1 MGRRKILDEFTD
13 LPVPAWRK
21 AQLRRAKL
29 VRSER
34 APAVRRAL
42 KGELERLYQE
52 ISRLHEELPEPYTED
67 SHDGGAHE
75 YIDKVRQLIKT
86 RLQAL
91 THEDKEERGFLL
103 ESGKSQEETA

>member
-21 AQLRRAKL
+21 SQLRRAKL
-29 VRSER
+29 VRREG

-42 KGELERLYQE
+42 KDELERLYHE

-75 YIDKVRQLIKT
+75 YIDKARQLVRT
-86 RLQAL
+86 RLQAF
-91 THEDKEERGFLL
+91 TREDKEER
-103 ESGKSQEETA
+103 EQHETP